1 MKKQRPSKTSYPEAW
16 DDGTYSTGSTRPP
29 KNSNPLVAL
38 LLCAVIFLGGIASAL
53 GLINIQLFLT
63 LQQSMEPTLPIALHT
78 GPSKT
83 DQAGPNA
90 GETEPGIPE
99 NSLQELPL
107 AAENTLSAPAQD
119 VYALASRSMVAIT
132 AYDSAENGTDYAGVV
147 LSEDGFI
154 LTNASALDDAQRIY
168 VTLADGEMCRAA
180 LVGSDPLTD
189 LAVLYISTQGLIPA
203 EFADSTLSAGRQV
216 VFVGENRQGK
226 GIISANVAQVLSG
239 GRQLQL
245 LQTNAAD
252 NSRGG
257 VIFSTG
263 GQVVGILCPK
273 FADFLNKPANSAGF
287 VLPSSHIKPVVDQL
301 LRNGFVAGR
310 PGLGVKA
317 EEVTDLYQ
325 DYWKIPNG
333 LLITSADDESGLQEG
348 DILLSINGIAVNS
361 DADLNR
367 VLFSQ
372 SVGRQVTA
380 VVYRDGTR
388 ICLELTLREHIPA
401 LSRR

>member
-168 VTLADGEMCRAA
+168 VQARIFRVHPG
-180 LVGSDPLTD
+180 
-189 LAVLYISTQGLIPA
+189 AVP
-203 EFADSTLSAGRQV
+203 EAG
-216 VFVGENRQGK
+216 
-226 GIISANVAQVLSG
+226 
-239 GRQLQL
+239 
-245 LQTNAAD
+245 
-252 NSRGG
+252 
-257 VIFSTG
+257 
-263 GQVVGILCPK
+263 
-273 FADFLNKPANSAGF
+273 
-287 VLPSSHIKPVVDQL
+287 
-301 LRNGFVAGR
+301 
-310 PGLGVKA
+310 
-317 EEVTDLYQ
+317 
-325 DYWKIPNG
+325 
-333 LLITSADDESGLQEG
+333 
-348 DILLSINGIAVNS
+348 
-361 DADLNR
+361 
-367 VLFSQ
+367 
-372 SVGRQVTA
+372 
-380 VVYRDGTR
+380 
-388 ICLELTLREHIPA
+388 
-401 LSRR
+401 